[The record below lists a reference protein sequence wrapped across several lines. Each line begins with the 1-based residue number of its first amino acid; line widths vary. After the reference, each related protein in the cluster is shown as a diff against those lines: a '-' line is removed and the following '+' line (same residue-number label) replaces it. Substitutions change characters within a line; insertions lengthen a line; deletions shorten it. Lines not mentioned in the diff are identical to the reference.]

1 MCGINGFCFEDPG
14 LIGKMNTATAHRGPD
29 GTGTWS
35 VPGATFGHNRLAII
49 DLSEGGKQPMHTGPL
64 TITYNGELYNYQEL
78 KRELSDYKFVSE
90 SDTEVILVAYMKWG
104 VDAFKR
110 FNGIF
115 AIALWDARTETLILA
130 RDRAGVKPLYY
141 AKSRGKYVFSS
152 EIKAI
157 LAHDVPRTLDHDA
170 LALYLRLAYV
180 PGPRTLFEAVKKF
193 PPGNYGIVKGET
205 VEFHSFVEPSDV
217 LVPGTYAARTQQLA
231 DTIDAAAARQL
242 VSDRPVGVYLSGGID
257 SSVILD
263 AVSRAHAGIDTFSV
277 GFSYASPDEDAKYN
291 ADFHLAEATAR
302 HYGTRHHALRVT
314 NEDMAAL
321 LDEVTWHMDEPTGS
335 ATALPMMAL
344 SRFAKDHVTVVLGGD
359 GGDELFGGYERYR
372 LARMVGI
379 YERMPIKLPIGK
391 LRDLPDAGSA
401 RLARFLFQ
409 KDAVINRYVR
419 PEGLRASPQAYFDPF
434 FSGNPRTFTEEFM
447 RADEQS
453 ILVDGAL
460 VRADKMSMAGGIEER
475 VPLLDNEVVDYAH
488 ALPLSDKVG
497 LTRSKRIL
505 KDAYRDRIPATL
517 LNQPKRGWF
526 APGSVWLKDPAFEE
540 RIREA
545 LQMDFAPATADLF
558 DWKEVESML
567 TAHREGRE
575 YHYIPLWS
583 LFMLQL
589 WARKF
594 NITP

>member
-1 MCGINGFCFEDPG
+1 MCGINGFCFEDLG
-14 LIGKMNTATAHRGPD
+14 LIGKMNTSTAHRGPD
-29 GTGTWS
+29 GTGVWS
-35 VPGATFGHNRLAII
+35 THGATFGHNRLAII
-49 DLSEGGKQPMHTGPL
+49 DLSDGGKQPMHAGPL

-90 SDTEVILVAYMKWG
+90 SDTEVILASYLKWG

-115 AIALWDARTETLILA
+115 AFAIWDARTETLVLA
-130 RDRAGVKPLYY
+130 RDRAGIKPLYY
-141 AKSRGKYVFSS
+141 AKSKGKYVFSS
-152 EIKAI
+152 EIKA
-157 LAHDVPRTLDHDA
+157 LFAHDVPRTLDQEA

-180 PGPRTLFEAVKKF
+180 PGPRTLFSAVKKF
-193 PPGNYGIVKGET
+193 PQGKYGVVKGDTLEL
-205 VEFHSFVEPSDV
+205 HSFVEPSHV
-217 LVPGTYAARTQQLA
+217 SVPGNYAARTRQLA
-231 DTIDAAAARQL
+231 DTIDAAASRQL

-277 GFSYASPDEDAKYN
+277 GFSYSSPEEDAKYN
-291 ADFHLAEATAR
+291 ADFHLAEATAH

-321 LDEVTWHMDEPTGS
+321 LDEVAWHMDEPTGS

-344 SRFAKDHVTVVLGGD
+344 SRFAKEHVTVVLGGD

-372 LARMVGI
+372 LARMLGI
-379 YERMPIKLPIGK
+379 YERMPMKFPVGK
-391 LRDLPDAGSA
+391 LRDLPEAGSA

-409 KDAVINRYVR
+409 KDAVISRYVR
-419 PEGLRASPQAYFDPF
+419 PEVFRASPHAHFDSF

-460 VRADKMSMAGGIEER
+460 VRADKMSMAGGVEER
-475 VPLLDNEVVDYAH
+475 VPLLDNEVVEYAH

-505 KDAYRDRIPATL
+505 KDAYRGRIPAVL

-526 APGSVWLKDPAFEE
+526 APGSVWLKDTAFEG

-545 LQMDFAPATADLF
+545 LQKDYAPATADLF

-583 LFMLQL
+583 LLMLQL

-594 NITP
+594 DATP

>member
-1 MCGINGFCFEDPG
+1 MCGINGFCFEDTG
-14 LIGKMNTATAHRGPD
+14 LIGKMNAATAHRGPD
-29 GTGTWS
+29 GTGAWS
-35 VPGATFGHNRLAII
+35 APGVTLGHNRLAII
-49 DLSEGGKQPMHTGPL
+49 DLSDGGKQPMQAGPL
-64 TITYNGELYNYQEL
+64 TITYNGELYNYREL
-78 KRELSDYKFVSE
+78 KRELSGYPFVSE
-90 SDTEVILVAYMKWG
+90 SDTEVILASYLAWG
-104 VDAFKR
+104 PDAFKR

-115 AIALWDARTETLILA
+115 ALALWDARTDTLILA
-130 RDRAGVKPLYY
+130 RDRAGIKPLYY
-141 AKSRGKYVFSS
+141 ATSKGKHVFSS
-152 EIKAI
+152 EIKA
-157 LAHDVPRTLDHDA
+157 LFAHDVPRTLDMEA
-170 LALYLRLAYV
+170 LGLYLRLAYV
-180 PGPRTLFEAVKKF
+180 PGPRTLFRAVKKF
-193 PPGNYGIVKGET
+193 PQGNYGIVKGET
-205 VEFHSFVEPSDV
+205 LELHQFAEAPS
-217 LVPGTYAARTQQLA
+217 VPVARTYAARTRQLA

-242 VSDRPVGVYLSGGID
+242 VSDRPVGIYLSGGID
-257 SSVILD
+257 SSVVLD
-263 AVSRAHAGIDTFSV
+263 SVSRAHAGIDTFSV
-277 GFSYASPDEDAKYN
+277 GFSYASPEEDAKYN

-314 NEDMAAL
+314 EEDMAAL
-321 LDEVTWHMDEPTGS
+321 LDEVAWHMDEPTGS

-344 SRFAKDHVTVVLGGD
+344 ARFAKEYVTVVLGGD

-372 LARMVGI
+372 LARLLGI
-379 YERMPIKLPIGK
+379 YERMPLRLPINK

-409 KDAVINRYVR
+409 KDAVIARYVR
-419 PEGLRASPQAYFDPF
+419 PEALRASPHGHFDPF
-434 FSGNPRTFTEEFM
+434 FSGDSRSFAEEFM

-475 VPLLDNEVVDYAH
+475 VPLLDNEVVGYAH

-497 LTRSKRIL
+497 LMRSKRIL
-505 KDAYRDRIPATL
+505 KDAYRERIPSAL
-517 LNQPKRGWF
+517 LSQPKRGWF
-526 APGSVWLKDPAFEE
+526 APGSVWLKHPAFEE

-545 LQMDFAPATADLF
+545 LRKDFAPATADLF

-567 TAHREGRE
+567 AAHREGRE

-594 NITP
+594 AVTL